1 MVTKMTKNEL
11 MQILEK
17 NMNATRSDR
26 GAMLS
31 KSFKEKIERSPAGS
45 ALPRRD
51 VFHDAE
57 NREEYNARI
66 EMRKKEALEAVNA
79 YLGGLSKSAAAVPS
93 EEGLRAVQMFA
104 LLDPGTLTKEDYAQ
118 RVDALMNE
126 YGQDA
131 TTYETLRG
139 MAVKAGI
146 KDFKPH
152 KDIVARDAAESLV
165 RDVSGFFD
173 GIHELGYPNDTPV
186 SAGRISFTLANIESN
201 LGGLED

>member
-1 MVTKMTKNEL
+1 MAIKMTKTEL
-11 MQILEK
+11 MKILEK
-17 NMNATRSDR
+17 NMTATKAAREALT
-26 GAMLS
+26 G
-31 KSFKEKIERSPAGS
+31 KSFNEKVARSPEGS
-45 ALPRRD
+45 GLPKRG
-51 VFHDAE
+51 VFHDDE
-57 NREEYNARI
+57 NRQAYNARLD
-66 EMRKKEALEAVNA
+66 ECKKEALEAVNA
-79 YLGGLSKSAAAVPS
+79 YLGGLSQSTATGPS

-118 RVDALMNE
+118 RIDAMMNT

-152 KDIVARDAAESLV
+152 ADIVARDAAESLV

-173 GIHELGYPNDTPV
+173 SIHEQGYQNDRPV
-186 SAGRISFTLANIESN
+186 SDGRISFTLATIEGN
-201 LGGLED
+201 LGGLEE